1 MRGSALNNRLE
12 WRASYGMTH
21 ATFTDYTDSLKVNG
35 QYEPISYKGKRVP
48 FVPMH
53 TVGAAASY
61 TVPFSKGICQWVRF
75 GLDFSAQGSIYWDE
89 ANQYKQKMYALLGA
103 HADVKLGVATVS
115 LWGRNLTTT
124 PSL

>member
-1 MRGSALNNRLE
+1 
-12 WRASYGMTH
+12 
-21 ATFTDYTDSLKVNG
+21 
-35 QYEPISYKGKRVP
+35 
-48 FVPMH
+48 MH

-103 HADVKLGVATVS
+103 HADVKFGVATVS
-115 LWGRNLTTT
+115 LWGRNLTDTRYNT
-124 PSL
+124 FALSSAATGSTRCFAQCGCPVTGGVDVKIHF